1 MCLRL
6 CEWCRRE
13 GEDVRK
19 NEAVAVDPVGVLGVE
34 GHELVEQDVGHG
46 GHAHGGTR
54 VARVGLEGGIDLQ
67 SGGGSAI
74 EAEEVDGSCWGRQN
88 GRGGAD
94 CGGGGRDAG
103 QVGRTARVRMVLMA
117 SSSTFPY
124 GMMGRWTGD

>member
-1 MCLRL
+1 MSCL

-74 EAEEVDGSCWGRQN
+74 EAEEVGGSCWG
-88 GRGGAD
+88 GRTGA
-94 CGGGGRDAG
+94 AG
-103 QVGRTARVRMVLMA
+103 QTAVVVG
-117 SSSTFPY
+117 
-124 GMMGRWTGD
+124 GMRGRLDVPRGCGWC